1 VETGREEVLMEAASK
16 GKMPLQNRLGIKGWA
31 WAGRYK
37 IERYLYTLHR
47 LTGLGLFAYI
57 TLHLVANGSRLWGE
71 GSWES
76 TMRFLSNPGFKVGE
90 YLVIAAFIF
99 HAVNG
104 GRLMLQQ
111 LGFTLGKPKPP
122 IYPYV
127 DALRGRRSFMWISLV
142 LIIGLAIYVLV
153 KFATK

>member
-1 VETGREEVLMEAASK
+1 MEAANKQKISL
-16 GKMPLQNRLGIKGWA
+16 PNRSGIIGWV

-47 LTGLGLFAYI
+47 LTGVGLFAYI

-71 GSWES
+71 ESWES
-76 TMRFLSNPGFKVGE
+76 TMNFLSNPGFKVGE

-99 HAVNG
+99 HALNG

-127 DALRGRRSFMWISLV
+127 DSLRRRRSLMWIALA
-142 LIIGLAIYVLV
+142 LIVVLAIYALV
-153 KFATK
+153 EFAIGGD

>member
-1 VETGREEVLMEAASK
+1 MEAASK
-16 GKMPLQNRLGIKGWA
+16 QKVPLPNRLGLKGWA

-71 GSWES
+71 GSWEG
-76 TMRFLSNPGFKVGE
+76 TMNFLSNPGFKVGE

-99 HAVNG
+99 HALNG

-111 LGFTLGKPKPP
+111 LGFALGKPKPP
-122 IYPYV
+122 VYPYV
-127 DALRGRRSFMWISLV
+127 DAMRRRRSLMWVVLV
-142 LIIGLAIYVLV
+142 LIVGLAIYVLV
-153 KFATK
+153 KFAM

>member
-1 VETGREEVLMEAASK
+1 MEATSK
-16 GKMPLQNRLGIKGWA
+16 QKMPLPNRLGIKGWA

-76 TMRFLSNPGFKVGE
+76 TMNFLSNPGFKVGE
-90 YLVIAAFIF
+90 YLVIVAFIF
-99 HAVNG
+99 HALNG

-122 IYPYV
+122 VYPYV
-127 DALRGRRSFMWISLV
+127 DALRRRRSLMWV
-142 LIIGLAIYVLV
+142 LLALMIALAIYVLV
-153 KFATK
+153 KFAM